1 LCVNARGTADFIA
14 RTPCAAVPRRV
25 YPCIASERNFQRTI
39 VSKPKILVTRTL
51 PAPAEKI
58 LNDQFDVDYSRDPKG
73 IARDELVR
81 RVAGKDG
88 LVCQLNETINEELL
102 AAAGPQLKIVAT
114 VSVGYNN
121 IDVPAC
127 TRRNIVATNT
137 PGVLDNTTADFAF
150 ALILAVARR
159 LVEGDKFVRSGQW
172 TGWDVSQYLGADVW
186 GKTLGIVGFGRIGK
200 EVARRAIGFK
210 MRVIYSNR
218 NRADAASERAFNATF
233 VDTEALLRESDF
245 VSIHTPLTPDTR
257 HMIATDAFKK
267 MKRSAFLIN
276 TSRGPVVDESAL
288 NDALEN
294 KLIAGAGLDVYE
306 HEPQVHPGL
315 ISRHNVVLA
324 PHLGSASVETRTK
337 MAVLA
342 ATNVAAFFS
351 GQRPPNPLNPEVLA
365 K

>member
-1 LCVNARGTADFIA
+1 LCVNASRAVDFIA
-14 RTPCAAVPRRV
+14 RTPDAGASLEV
-25 YPCIASERNFQRTI
+25 YSCSASEPNRPRPT

-58 LNDQFDVDYSRDPKG
+58 LNDNFDADYSRDPKG
-73 IARDELVR
+73 IARQELLR

-88 LVCQLNETINEELL
+88 LVCQLNETVNEELL

-127 TRRNIVATNT
+127 TRRKIVATNT
-137 PGVLDNTTADFAF
+137 PGVLDDTTADFAF
-150 ALILAVARR
+150 ALMLAVARR
-159 LVEGDKFVRSGQW
+159 VVEGDKFVRSGQW
-172 TGWDVSQYLGADVW
+172 TGWDVGHYLGSDVW
-186 GKTLGIVGFGRIGK
+186 GKTLGILGFGRIGK
-200 EVARRAIGFK
+200 ELARRAGGFK
-210 MRVIYSNR
+210 MRVIYHNR
-218 NRADAASERAFNATF
+218 NRADAASEQEVNATF
-233 VDTEALLRESDF
+233 VDMDTLLRESDF
-245 VSIHTPLTPDTR
+245 ISIHTPLTPDTR
-257 HMIATDAFKK
+257 HLLGTEAFTK

-276 TSRGPVVDESAL
+276 TSRGPVVDEAAL

-306 HEPQVHPGL
+306 HEPEVHPGL
-315 ISRHNVVLA
+315 IPRQNVVLA

-337 MAVLA
+337 MAVVA

-351 GQRPPNPLNPEVLA
+351 GRQPPNPLNPEVFA